1 VPPPPAIPPIPPVPY
16 APLLLVGAVV
26 VAGALVCG
34 AVTLAAR
41 WGSRTAR
48 TARAVAEAAGQLVV
62 IRPVGGGDCTPI
74 CVPPPLAYLFA
85 TPVVHGATLPPWRP
99 DVLAAIEALSQRVL
113 IAPSQSATFECDA
126 ADRRL
131 RLVGAR
137 ISDGEQILVAV
148 SEAGPDV
155 ARVNRI
161 ESAALLSSGV
171 VHDLLNVL
179 NTLVLHA
186 EVGYERAVAP
196 VARTHF
202 DRIRTAGTRAAD
214 LASLMRRYL
223 RGEAAVVAQEEVRV
237 SAIVRE
243 IVELLRPSIPRTL
256 ELTLALDDDSTVL
269 AEPVHVHQVVL
280 NLLVNAIQ
288 ALEGR
293 MTPRITVRITC
304 GGDPRTVEL
313 TIADNGPGLPAS
325 VRDRCFEPFFTT
337 KQGRGTGLGLAV
349 VRALVEDTLG
359 GRVQVDDAP
368 GGGARFVVRLPAA
381 PSAARPSDDRRG
393 AFTQL
398 PAGQPVEP
406 EPVTPAS

>member
-1 VPPPPAIPPIPPVPY
+1 VLQAPPITPLPL
-16 APLLLVGAVV
+16 APTLLVVSLVVGA
-26 VAGALVCG
+26 AFIGLAVC
-34 AVTLAAR
+34 LAAR
-41 WGSRTAR
+41 WGARTAR

-62 IRPVGGGDCTPI
+62 IRPIGGGDCTPI
-74 CVPPPLAYLFA
+74 CVPPPLAYLFT

-99 DVLAAIEALSQRVL
+99 DVLAAIEALSERVMV
-113 IAPSQSATFECDA
+113 APSQSATLEADA
-126 ADRRL
+126 ADHRL

-202 DRIRTAGTRAAD
+202 DRIRTAGGRAAD

-223 RGEAAVVAQEEVRV
+223 RGEAAVVALEEVRV
-237 SAIVRE
+237 SAIVQE
-243 IVELLRPSIPRTL
+243 IVELLRPSIPRSL
-256 ELTLALDDDSTVL
+256 ELTLALVDDSAVL

-280 NLLVNAIQ
+280 NLLVNALQ

-293 MTPRITVRITC
+293 PAPRITVRVTC
-304 GGDPRTVEL
+304 EGDPRTVEL
-313 TIADNGPGLPAS
+313 TISDNGPGLPAS
-325 VRDRCFEPFFTT
+325 VRERCFEPFFTT

-349 VRALVEDTLG
+349 VRSLVEDTLR
-359 GRVQVDDAP
+359 GRVQADDAP
-368 GGGARFVVRLPAA
+368 GGGARFVVRIPAA
-381 PSAARPSDDRRG
+381 PSSARPSEDRRG
-393 AFTQL
+393 AFAQL
-398 PAGQPVEP
+398 PTLPTAAPA
-406 EPVTPAS
+406 PVTPAS